1 MAALTVRSI
10 LDAGTKPASQNSS
23 ASDSVDIGDGHNTF
37 LRYVNTGGSD
47 VVVTINVP
55 GNTDYGQPNPDPA
68 ITVVATTGEVWI
80 PIHKEYDDGNG
91 ANTATVT
98 VASGSGVTLQVTAIR
113 TAW

>member
-1 MAALTVRSI
+1 MAALTIRSV

-23 ASDSVDIGDGHNTF
+23 TSDTVDIGNGHNTF

-47 VVVTINVP
+47 AVVTITVP
-55 GNTDYGQPNPDPA
+55 GNTAYGQPNPDPA
-68 ITVVATTGEVWI
+68 ITVVATTGEMWI
-80 PIHKEYDDGNG
+80 PIRKEYDDGTG

-98 VASGSGVTLQVTAIR
+98 ATNFGATLQVTAVR